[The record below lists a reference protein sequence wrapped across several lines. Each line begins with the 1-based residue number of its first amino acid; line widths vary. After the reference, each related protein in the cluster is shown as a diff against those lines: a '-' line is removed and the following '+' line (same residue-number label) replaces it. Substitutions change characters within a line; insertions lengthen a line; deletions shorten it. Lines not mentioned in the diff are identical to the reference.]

1 MNIGVAETNTSIA
14 LPRKNIGGEAI
25 YYPESDGKP
34 IGETDLHIRLILQ
47 LLSLLDTHFHH
58 TPKVKVIADM
68 MFYYEEGNPR
78 KVISPDVMVIKGV
91 GKHLRRVYKLWK
103 EKSPD
108 VVFEISSRETWRD
121 DLQKKYKLYENLGVK
136 EYYVFD
142 PEYKYLAEPLLA
154 HHLKNG
160 VFKPIKVK
168 KGRIFSPSLNLE
180 LVDTGETLRLFNPET
195 QSFLLTNEEL
205 AENNLELAQNYFEL
219 EQNNFELAQNN
230 LELGQKLS
238 QADEEIEQLK
248 AELAKLKKQK

>member
-1 MNIGVAETNTSIA
+1 MNLTVAETNTSIA
-14 LPRKNIGGEAI
+14 LPRKKIGGEAI

-34 IGETDLHIRLILQ
+34 MGETDLHIILITELFKT
-47 LLSLLDTHFHH
+47 LNTHFHQS
-58 TPKVKVIADM
+58 PKVKVIADM

-91 GKHLRRVYKLWK
+91 GKHLRRVYKLWE

-142 PEYKYLAEPLLA
+142 PEYKYLTEPLLA
-154 HHLKNG
+154 YHLKNG

-168 KGRIFSPSLNLE
+168 KGRVFSPSLNLE
-180 LVDTGETLRLFNPET
+180 LVDTGETLRLYNPKT
-195 QSFLLTNEEL
+195 QSFLLTNFEL
-205 AENNLELAQNYFEL
+205 VQNNLEL
-219 EQNNFELAQNN
+219 EQNNLELAQNN